1 MTLEDFIKEKGQ
13 LLLDA
18 EKDFLAA
25 VAATEKAVFSEI
37 LKILRKLLSKD
48 GKLVKDKINRTR
60 AKQLVNQ
67 LLDVVLNSTLEK
79 KVELFLT
86 NFDKVEALNQQI
98 YDLQDINLTKQIKE
112 EIGVFKTLQIERI
125 TEGILGE
132 AQLTVNY
139 INDIRDIIL
148 NGIATQS
155 RLSDVESALK
165 DYVKGSAT
173 QSAGKLRRY
182 ARQIALDSINQFD
195 GQTNDIIRDAYEL
208 DGWLYVNPLVDK
220 SRQNCIDLV
229 DGKGR
234 FAKYAIKPGLYRVA
248 DIPSIIRAARKGRGS
263 GWHPSTTPATWATY
277 RGGYQCNHQVIYV
290 RLEDFE

>member
-1 MTLEDFIKEKGQ
+1 MNLEDFIKEKGQ

-48 GKLVKDKINRTR
+48 GKLVKDKINKTR

-67 LLDVVLNSTLEK
+67 LLDVVQNSTLEK
-79 KVELFLT
+79 KVDLFLT
-86 NFDKVEALNQQI
+86 NFDDVERINQQI
-98 YDLQDINLTKQIKE
+98 YDLQDINLNNQLKE

-125 TEGILGE
+125 TEGILGD

-139 INDIRDIIL
+139 INPIRDIIL

-155 RLSDVESALK
+155 KLSDVESALR

-173 QSAGKLRRY
+173 QSAGTLRRY

-195 GQTNDIIRDAYEL
+195 GQTNDIIRDAHNL

-229 DGKGR
+229 NGKGR
-234 FAKYAIKPGLYRVA
+234 FEKYAIQPGLYRVA
-248 DIPSIIRAARKGRGS
+248 DIPAIIRSARKGRGS
-263 GWHPSTTPATWATY
+263 GWNPSTTPATWATY

-290 RLEDFE
+290 RLEDFQ